1 VARLRDSERYTT
13 LELTITEGRNRQ
25 VRRML
30 EAVGSK
36 VVKLVRT
43 RLGPLTLEGLTI
55 GKWRDLSAEELAE
68 LKRGTKR
75 LRPRQ

>member
-1 VARLRDSERYTT
+1 
-13 LELTITEGRNRQ
+13 
-25 VRRML
+25 ML

-43 RLGPLTLEGLTI
+43 GLGPLTLEGLTI
-55 GKWRDLSAEELAE
+55 GKWRDLSAEEVAE